1 MDCISMGKWIT
12 RVMYSYIIF
21 YVVDYRPMPNIMS
34 MN

>member
-1 MDCISMGKWIT
+1 MGKWIT

-21 YVVDYRPMPNIMS
+21 YVVDYRPMPSIMS

>member
-12 RVMYSYIIF
+12 RTMYSNIIL
-21 YVVDYRPMPNIMS
+21 YVVDYRPMPSIVL